1 VKCESRRYNLRD
13 AQSSGQDAA
22 QGTHVSRSVKLSGWP
37 SFALWALIGVMYA
50 LACLAMTGIGMGILL
65 IAVATTIAAGRN
77 LEVWPDITGLATGPA
92 LVLAW
97 VGLRSWSLPLC
108 GPGEG
113 AGVALNASASSS
125 IEVGSM
131 LATERIAEC
140 TAIHASPLLC
150 AALVLFCSS
159 LMGYV
164 LIARHLSMADA
175 VSSPERVR

>member
-1 VKCESRRYNLRD
+1 MKV
-13 AQSSGQDAA
+13 
-22 QGTHVSRSVKLSGWP
+22 SGWP

-50 LACLAMTGIGMGILL
+50 LACLAMTSVGMGILL

-77 LEVWPDITGLATGPA
+77 LEVWPDITGLVAGPA

-97 VGLRSWSLPLC
+97 VGVRSWSLPIC
-108 GPGEG
+108 GPGEA
-113 AGVALNASASSS
+113 AGIALSASVSSS
-125 IEVGSM
+125 IEVRSV

-150 AALVLFCSS
+150 TALVLFCSS

-164 LIARHLSMADA
+164 LIARRLGM
-175 VSSPERVR
+175 ENTVRHQSESH